1 MKKFLIIS
9 ILLLSVIDSHGRIFT
24 SMDDRTVEA
33 EIKSYDETSN
43 IVELKRNNGKLFK
56 VNANIFS
63 KNDQLFI
70 KDFAKIESFMDE
82 KLFYLEFSEQII
94 ERIKKEDTVYFASGE
109 VISYEILVK
118 NRSKYSFED
127 IVINYK
133 IFYEDEE
140 FNRDTRKKETRVE
153 SKRGNYS
160 IQNLLS
166 KTEKVFDTSEIVL
179 MKTEFNSDYYLVGGG
194 NPDTRDSLIGI
205 WVKVSVKDTGKNIY
219 TQNFSL
225 PLSIQEKYTW

>member
-9 ILLLSVIDSHGRIFT
+9 ILLLSEIDSFGRVFT
-24 SMDDRTVEA
+24 STDGRTVEA
-33 EIKSYDETSN
+33 EIKSYDVSSN

-56 VNANIFS
+56 VNANIFL

-82 KLFYLEFSEQII
+82 KLFYLEFSEKIL
-94 ERIKKEDTVYFASGE
+94 KETKQENTVYSASGE
-109 VISYEILVK
+109 VIAYEVLLK
-118 NRSKYSFED
+118 NRSKHSFED
-127 IVINYK
+127 IDISYK

-140 FNRDTRKKETRVE
+140 FNQNTRKKETRVE

-166 KTEKVFDTSEIVL
+166 KTEKVFDTSEVVL
-179 MKTEFNSDYYLVGGG
+179 IKTEFNSDYYLVGGG

-205 WVKVSVKDTGKNIY
+205 WVKVSIKDKDKNIY

>member
-82 KLFYLEFSEQII
+82 KLFYLEFSEKIL
-94 ERIKKEDTVYFASGE
+94 KKTKQEDTVYSASGE
-109 VISYEILVK
+109 VIAYEILVK
-118 NRSKYSFED
+118 NRSKHSFED
-127 IVINYK
+127 IDISYK

-140 FNRDTRKKETRVE
+140 FNQNTRKKETRVE

-205 WVKVSVKDTGKNIY
+205 WVKVSIKDTDKNIY